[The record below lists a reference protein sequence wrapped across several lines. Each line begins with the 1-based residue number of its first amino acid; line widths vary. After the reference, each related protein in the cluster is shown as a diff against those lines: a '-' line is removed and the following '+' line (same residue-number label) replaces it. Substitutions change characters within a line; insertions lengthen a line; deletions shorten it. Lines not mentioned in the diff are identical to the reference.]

1 MTLPLDEVLD
11 RITVKQKIMQAMQ
24 DLYNI
29 PKIKDSIS
37 QEHIENTPGRI
48 AVTMIEMFE
57 GCWKDPKE
65 ALQTSFTEEKYDQM
79 IYVNSISFVSM
90 CAHHNLPFFGKV
102 YFAYLP
108 DNRIVGLSKIPR
120 LVEVY
125 SRRPQVQEKLSCEIV
140 DTFNEIVK
148 PKGCGIVVEAIHLC
162 MAIRGVENETAY
174 SKTTALR
181 GCFREGST
189 KAEFLQGITQTS
201 KQIWP

>member
-1 MTLPLDEVLD
+1 MLTGIETIE
-11 RITVKQKIMQAMQ
+11 RIDAKQKIIEAMKF
-24 DLYNI
+24 LYNI
-29 PKIKDSIS
+29 PKIKASIS
-37 QEHIENTPGRI
+37 EEHTDNTPGRI

-57 GCWKDPKE
+57 GCWQDPKE
-65 ALQTSFTEEKYDQM
+65 VLQTSFTEEKYDQM

-90 CAHHNLPFFGKV
+90 CAHHNLPFFGKT

-108 DNRIVGLSKIPR
+108 DKKIVGLSKIPR

-125 SRRPQVQEKLSCEIV
+125 SRRPQVQEKLTCEIV
-140 DTFNEIVK
+140 DMFNDVVK
-148 PKGCGIVVEAIHLC
+148 PSGCGIVIEAIHLC

-181 GCFREGST
+181 GCFTDGST
-189 KAEFLQGITQTS
+189 KAEFLEGIKQTS